1 MAEQKGN
8 QMTTIGN
15 LLTRDLSRKIEE
27 IIQVDQADQ
36 ASVYAE
42 ITEYVATDSIRDQ
55 YHDLLKAIAEAPGD
69 PHESVGVWVSGFFG
83 SGKSSFAKN
92 LGYALENRSVL
103 GHKFGELFK
112 QQIGD
117 PRSSAL
123 LDLINAKTP
132 TEVILFEVAKEADTR
147 KVTQRIAELMY
158 TVLLRELGYSEDFD
172 IAELEI
178 ELEAEGKL
186 PEFVATCKSLLKKDW
201 ETVRAGAQKLS
212 RASAILHELNP
223 KLYPSADSW
232 SHSQRNRDVSISVS
246 KVVKRTFDLWGRRRN
261 GKALVFI
268 IDEVGQHVARS
279 GDKIEDLRATIEEFG
294 KVSKNLL
301 KEGKIIAPCWIV
313 VTSQEK
319 LDEVVAAIDSKR
331 VELAKLQDRFH
342 YRVDLAPS
350 DIREVATKRVLAKK
364 TEAQKPL
371 RHLFSENQG
380 QLNAAL
386 RLERTTRRTDINESD
401 FVNFYPYPPHY
412 IDLCIGIMS
421 GIRLQPGAPRHYGGS
436 NRTIIKQAYE
446 MLVSDRTAFAKRPIG
461 ALVTLDKVF
470 ELVEGNLSNEKRTDI
485 YQIAERFKNDPEDH
499 GWALRVAQAICLLE
513 FIRDLPRTEANL
525 SAVLVS
531 EVGKATPLVEVEAA
545 IKRLNAAQFIRNT
558 EEGWKLQTAQEKN
571 WETERRGHLEPKPRE
586 RNELA
591 RTALQQVFDEPEFK
605 TFRYQNRSFRISISV
620 DGTSIGD
627 EGELPLTLSVAEDGD
642 ELTKRIEEIRKE
654 SQQKSHENDPYW
666 LFCLT
671 PEIDELVGQLHAS
684 RKMVDKYNQLSA
696 QQKISPDEAAL
707 LQDEK
712 NSKNGYETRLRD
724 KLTEAMER
732 GTGMFQG
739 VQKDAT
745 AKGLSEILKKLFG
758 QVVPYLYP
766 KLQMGSRSLKGD
778 EAEHILKAA
787 DLKALPNV
795 FYVGDQGLG
804 LVVTEGPK
812 NIVNTNADVAKEVLD
827 YLKSEHS
834 YGNKDSRMG
843 KALEKRFGGTPYGWE
858 RDMLR
863 LILATLFRAGEI
875 EVTYQGNRF
884 HNYQDPASR
893 TPFTN
898 NTAFKSSL
906 FSPRQSVGLKTLTR
920 AVQQLEDLT
929 GEEVDVEEGAIATAF
944 KKVAVDELEK
954 LYPLKATAEAHR
966 LPILSMLSD
975 FQQTL
980 AGIQSSASDDCVR
993 ILTENGKDF
1002 GETRNKVRKLRE
1014 TLNAEAIG
1022 VLRQASFAI
1031 EHIWQRLASHCPSP
1045 EIAKSVEELKA
1056 VLSSDQFVDSLSE
1069 IEGKTAT
1076 IAGAYKQVYL
1086 ELFER
1091 RRAAYM
1097 KAIDDIKLRPE
1108 WEPLQPVVKDESD
1121 DAARRQIEAENARKE
1136 IMANTMLVA
1145 LIARVGS
1152 DEDRENVSTGKTLGK
1167 ASLAEM
1173 ETDLVAVDGLKSSVL
1188 LKLQELSLSVEPKPV
1203 RRLKIAQ
1210 FFSKPI
1216 RTQPELD
1223 ATIEKLR
1230 ESLQKCIDEEMVII
1244 LE

>member
-1 MAEQKGN
+1 
-8 QMTTIGN
+8 MTLLIGE

-27 IIQVDQADQ
+27 IIQVDQADEQ
-36 ASVYAE
+36 SVHAE
-42 ITEYVATDSIRDQ
+42 ITEYIATDSIREQ
-55 YHDLLKAIAEAPGD
+55 YHHLLKAVAEAPAD

-92 LGYALENRSVL
+92 LGFALQNRTVVGS
-103 GHKFGELFK
+103 KFADLFK
-112 QQIGD
+112 KQLEDERISD
-117 PRSSAL
+117 L
-123 LDLINAKTP
+123 LDLINAMTP

-186 PEFVATCKSLLKKDW
+186 PEFIATCKSELKKDW
-201 ETVRAGAQKLS
+201 DTVRAGAQKLS
-212 RASAILHELNP
+212 RASAILHKLDP
-223 KLYPSADSW
+223 KTYPSADSW
-232 SHSQRNRDVSISVS
+232 AHAQRNRDASISVS
-246 KVVKRTFDLWGRRRN
+246 KVVERTFELWGRRRK

-294 KVSKNLL
+294 KVGKNLL
-301 KEGKIIAPCWIV
+301 KARKITAPCWIV

-331 VELAKLQDRFH
+331 VELAKLQDRFR

-350 DIREVATKRVLAKK
+350 DIREVATRRVLAKK
-364 TEAQKPL
+364 TEAEKPL
-371 RHLFSENQG
+371 KDLFKKNEG

-386 RLERTTRRTDINESD
+386 RLERTTRRTDISESD
-401 FVNFYPYPPHY
+401 FVHFYPYPPHY

-446 MLVSDRTAFAKRPIG
+446 MLVSDRTAFAKKPVG

-485 YQIAERFKNDPEDH
+485 HQIAERFKSDPEDH
-499 GWALRVAQAICLLE
+499 GWALRVAKAICLLE

-525 SAVLVS
+525 AAVLVD
-531 EVGKATPLVEVEAA
+531 EVGKATPLSEVQAA
-545 IKRLNAAQFIRNT
+545 VKRLDGAKFIRNT

-571 WETERRGHLEPKPRE
+571 WTNERSGHLDPKPRE
-586 RNELA
+586 RNELT
-591 RTALQQVFDEPEFK
+591 RTAVQQIFDEPEFK
-605 TFRYQNRSFRISISV
+605 TYRYQNRSFRIGISI
-620 DGTSIGD
+620 DGLSIGD
-627 EGELPLTLSVAEDGD
+627 EAELPLALCVSDDAE
-642 ELTKRIEEIRKE
+642 ELTKRIEEIRTE
-654 SQQKSHENDPYW
+654 SQQKSHENDLYW

-684 RKMVDKYNQLSA
+684 RKMVDKYNQMSA
-696 QQKISPDEAAL
+696 QQKISPDEATC

-732 GTGMFQG
+732 GTGMFRG
-739 VQKDAT
+739 VQKDAS
-745 AKGLSEILKKLFG
+745 AFGKGLSEILKKLFS
-758 QVVPYLYP
+758 QVVPDLYP
-766 KLQMGSRSLKGD
+766 KLQMGSRPLKGD

-795 FYVGDQGLG
+795 FYVGDHGLG
-804 LVVTEGPK
+804 LVVKQDGQKTV
-812 NIVNTNADVAKEVLD
+812 VNVNADVAKEVLD

-834 YGNKDSRMG
+834 YGNKETRMG
-843 KALEKRFGGTPYGWE
+843 KTLEKRFGGTPYGWE

-875 EVTYQGNRF
+875 EVTYQGNRY

-898 NTAFKSSL
+898 NPAFRSSL
-906 FSPRQSVGLKTLTR
+906 FSPRQSVGLKTLTQ
-920 AVQQLEDLT
+920 AVQHLEDLT

-944 KKVAVDELEK
+944 KKVAAEELEK

-966 LPILSMLSD
+966 LPVLTMLSE

-980 AGIQSSASDDCVR
+980 TGIQSSASDDCVR

-1002 GETRNKVRKLRE
+1002 GQTRDKVRKLRE
-1014 TLNAEAIG
+1014 SLDSEAIA
-1022 VLRQASFAI
+1022 VLRQARQATDQV
-1031 EHIWQRLASHCPSP
+1031 WQRLAAHNPSP
-1045 EIAKSVEELKA
+1045 ELSTTVETLKTHLASEQFIDSWDEIAASTKTVLDAYRTAYCDLFDRRKKSYESAIGEIKNRTEWAPLEANNPGTASSLLSPLRVRVGTNEDGKDEDKEA
-1056 VLSSDQFVDSLSE
+1056 VA
-1069 IEGKTAT
+1069 EGKSLGKSSLT
-1076 IAGAYKQVYL
+1076 
-1086 ELFER
+1086 E
-1091 RRAAYM
+1091 M
-1097 KAIDDIKLRPE
+1097 
-1108 WEPLQPVVKDESD
+1108 ESD
-1121 DAARRQIEAENARKE
+1121 
-1136 IMANTMLVA
+1136 
-1145 LIARVGS
+1145 
-1152 DEDRENVSTGKTLGK
+1152 
-1167 ASLAEM
+1167 LA
-1173 ETDLVAVDGLKSSVL
+1173 AVDGLKSSVL
-1188 LKLQELSLSVEPKPV
+1188 VKLQELSIGGDK
-1203 RRLKIAQ
+1203 KA
-1210 FFSKPI
+1210 PI
-1216 RTQPELD
+1216 RRVRVSEFFNRPIQTQEELD
-1223 ATIEKLR
+1223 KALDLIR
-1230 ESLQKCIDEEMVII
+1230 DSLQKCIDEGAIII